1 MRLKTIY
8 FILLIITLTNYYSQ
22 TKTIPYQQLQGTSG
36 MFFGANMSASTI
48 TITFSGPDN
57 RWIAIGF
64 GVSMSPADALIYTNG
79 RNGFTHPLGW
89 NDYYCANT
97 SASNVNIDAVQDWT
111 IHSNTV
117 SAGQRTV
124 VASRVLN
131 TGDSNDAIF
140 SFTSTS
146 LNIVWARGATADY
159 TLAYHGNT
167 NRGSGISLPWLS
179 QPVANFTTA
188 TTNVCVGSSLTFSNT
203 SVGGQTTYTWNFSG
217 TNVAS
222 STQTN
227 PVVTYTSVGVFSVAL
242 TSSNAVGSASLLQT
256 NYITVNPTVVP
267 SVSITQSGGLNPI
280 CSGAVATYTASHT
293 NGGSAPNYQWK
304 VNGINSGNNSPTFS
318 TSALPNNAQVS
329 LVMTSNQLCALPN
342 TVSTTPITMT
352 VNSSAAAT
360 VSAGITNG
368 GNPSCM
374 GSLITFT
381 ATPGNGGSSP
391 SYQWKINNLLV
402 GGTGST
408 FTTNSLS
415 NADVVTCQI
424 ISSSSCA
431 ITTTAVS
438 SAIIIT
444 VSAVLIPS
452 LSIQQHIGNNPNCF
466 GAAVGFSAATQN
478 GGNTPTFQWNVNGL
492 NAGTNNAIFT
502 PSNLVNGDVV
512 TCVLNSSFPC
522 ASPNTAT
529 SSAITLTVHPIPVTP
544 IITPTG
550 SVTLCSGKSVTL
562 SSSLPFNNN
571 WSNGGTSQAIVV
583 SSAGNYFVTQTL
595 NGCSSLPSANT
606 SVFIIPSP
614 VATLASVSNLCL
626 TDAPYTLKGL
636 PLGGTYSGA
645 GVTGGVF
652 NPIAAASGTHAVTY
666 NFSDSNLCSDTAAI
680 SIIVSECLSIS
691 ELDTKSSISIFP
703 NPSHGLFSISA
714 TNQTII
720 NIKVIDIHNRIV
732 YNNTL
737 DNKITPTINLETYTP
752 GIYFFEIQLEQTIF
766 RKRVVLLE

>member
-1 MRLKTIY
+1 MRLKIIY
-8 FILLIITLTNYYSQ
+8 FILLIITVTHYNSQ
-22 TKTIPYQQLQGTSG
+22 VKTIPYQQLQGTSG
-36 MFFGANMSASTI
+36 MFFGANMSVSNVTV
-48 TITFSGPDN
+48 TFSGPSD
-57 RWIAIGF
+57 RWIAFGL
-64 GVSMSPADALIYTNG
+64 GVSMSPADALIYSNG
-79 RNGFTHPLGW
+79 RIGFTHTLGW

-97 SASNVNIDAVQDWT
+97 SASNVNVDAIQDWT
-111 IHSNTV
+111 IHSNTT
-117 SAGQRTV
+117 ALGQRTV
-124 VASRVLN
+124 VASRALN
-131 TGDSNDAIF
+131 TGDANDVAI
-140 SFTSTS
+140 SYAAAN
-146 LNIVWARGATADY
+146 LNIVWARGATPDY
-159 TLAYHGNT
+159 TLAYHGGS
-167 NRGSGISLPWLS
+167 NRGNGISLAWLS

-203 SVGGQTTYTWNFSG
+203 STGGQTTYTWNFSG
-217 TNVAS
+217 ANVAS

-227 PVVTYTSVGVFSVAL
+227 PVVTYTSAGVFSVAL
-242 TSSNAVGSASLLQT
+242 TSSNAVGSASILQT
-256 NYITVNPTVVP
+256 NYIIVNPTVVP

-293 NGGSAPNYQWK
+293 NGGGAPNYQWK

-318 TSALPNNAQVS
+318 TSVLPNNAQVS

-342 TVSTTPITMT
+342 TVSAASITMT
-352 VNSSAAAT
+352 VNPSAAAT
-360 VSAGITNG
+360 VSAGIANG

-381 ATPGNGGSSP
+381 AVPGNGGSSP

-402 GGTGST
+402 GGAGST

-438 SAIIIT
+438 SAITIT

-452 LSIQQHIGNNPNCF
+452 LSIQQHIGNNPICF

-478 GGNTPTFQWNVNGL
+478 GGNTPSIQWNVNGL

-502 PSNLVNGDVV
+502 PSNLVNGDIV

-529 SSAITLTVHPIPVTP
+529 SSAITLTVHPIPVAP

-550 SVTLCSGKSVTL
+550 SVTLCSGNSVTL

-571 WSNGGTSQAIVV
+571 WSNGGTSQTIVV
-583 SSAGNYFVTQTL
+583 SNAGNYFVTQTL
-595 NGCSSLPSANT
+595 NGCSSLPSATT
-606 SVFIIPSP
+606 SVSIIPSP

-636 PLGGTYSGA
+636 PLGGTYIGA
-645 GVTGGVF
+645 GVASGIF
-652 NPIAAASGTHAVTY
+652 NPIAAGSGTHAVIY
-666 NFSDSNLCSDTAAI
+666 NFSDTNLCSDTAAI
-680 SIIVSECLSIS
+680 LIVVSECLSIN
-691 ELDTKSSISIFP
+691 ELTTKLSISIFP
-703 NPSHGLFSISA
+703 NPSHGLFFITA
-714 TNQTII
+714 TNQTIQ
-720 NIKVIDIHNRIV
+720 NIKVTDIHNRIV
-732 YNNTL
+732 YNNTI
-737 DNKITPTINLETYTP
+737 DTNITPTINLETYTP
-752 GIYFFEIQLEQTIF
+752 GIYFFEIQLEQTIL